1 MTEIKK
7 WQTLNSRFVIDNQW
21 CRVRQ
26 DRVKLAN
33 DTIVDDY
40 FVNVRPDIA
49 LVLPITPDKQ
59 VVFVRQYRHGVG
71 EILLELPAGTF
82 DPNMEDSLTAARRE
96 LTEETGY
103 VAETLTPLAVLYDNP
118 VKDTNQIHLYA
129 AENVTLGG
137 QQQLDDTEN
146 IAVVLVPIEEVK
158 SKIIS
163 GEICVCGSIAALLL
177 GLDLLFRQQFDSLEV
192 REQNRQIL

>member
-1 MTEIKK
+1 M
-7 WQTLNSRFVIDNQW
+7 F
-21 CRVRQ
+21 
-26 DRVKLAN
+26 
-33 DTIVDDY
+33 
-40 FVNVRPDIA
+40 
-49 LVLPITPDKQ
+49 
-59 VVFVRQYRHGVG
+59 
-71 EILLELPAGTF
+71 ELPAGTF

>member
-7 WQTLNSRFVIDNQW
+7 WQTLNSRFVMDNQW

-26 DRVKLAN
+26 DRVKLP
-33 DTIVDDY
+33 DETIVDDY

-49 LVLPITPDKQ
+49 LVLPITPDRQ
-59 VVFVRQYRHGVG
+59 VVFVQQYRHGVE

-103 VAETLTPLAVLYDNP
+103 VAENLTPLAVLYDNP
-118 VKDTNQIHLYA
+118 VKDTNRIHLYA
-129 AENVTLGG
+129 AQNVTLGG

-146 IAVVLVPIEEVK
+146 IVVVLVPISEVK
-158 SKIIS
+158 SKILS
-163 GEICVCGSIAALLL
+163 GEICVCGSIAALFL
-177 GLDLLFRQQFDSLEV
+177 GLDLLFTSDVE
-192 REQNRQIL
+192 I